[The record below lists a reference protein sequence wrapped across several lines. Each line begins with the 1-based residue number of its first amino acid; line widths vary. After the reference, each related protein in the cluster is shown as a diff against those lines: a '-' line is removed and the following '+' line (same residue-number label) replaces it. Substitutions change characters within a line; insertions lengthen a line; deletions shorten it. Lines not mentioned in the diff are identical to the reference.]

1 TAVAE
6 GSRSARDFFPRKV
19 TLPALKRAAEDCRGC
34 DLYQDAIQTVFGDG
48 SRTASLMLIGE
59 QPGDEEDKRGL
70 PFVGPA
76 GRVLAEAMEEAG
88 IDRAKVYLTNVVKH
102 FKWKPR
108 GKRRIHQKPRL
119 SEILACRP
127 WLDAEIEVIEPKVIL
142 CLGATAAQTLL
153 GSDFRVTKS
162 RGEWVASEFT
172 PRVLATFHPS
182 AILRSRT
189 KNAGDKPIRSSL
201 MISQMLPKPP
211 RS

>member
-1 TAVAE
+1 MGE
-6 GSRSARDFFPRKV
+6 ESKSAGDFFPRKV
-19 TLPALKRAAEDCRGC
+19 TFSALKRAAKSCRGC
-34 DLYQDAIQTVFGDG
+34 ELYKDAVQTVFGDG

-127 WLDAEIEVIEPKVIL
+127 WLDAEIEVIEPNVIL

-172 PRVLATFHPS
+172 PRVMATFHPS
-182 AILRSRT
+182 AILRI
-189 KNAGDKPIRSSL
+189 KNEERRRQIYSL
-201 MISQMLPKPP
+201 LVNDLANAAEAAA
-211 RS
+211 